1 MISYLFGKIHTINE
15 KYATVITNSGVGY
28 KVFLPLNIL
37 LSKNKNENIEIFI
50 QTIVKDD
57 SIDLYGFIEEK
68 ELFLFEK
75 LIKVSGVGP
84 KSAMLM
90 LSNNSVENIS
100 KAIENEDIEKLSKTP
115 GIGKKTCERIIIE
128 LKGKLNQFI
137 NNSMIS
143 ENKEEDDAILAL
155 VSLGYNE
162 KNINLLLNEIKKE
175 NKDFDKLNVNEIIK
189 LYLSKSN

>member
-1 MISYLFGKIHTINE
+1 MISYLFGKIHTLNE

-57 SIDLYGFIEEK
+57 SIDLYGFLEEK

-155 VSLGYNE
+155 VSLGYDE

>member
-1 MISYLFGKIHTINE
+1 MISYLFGKIHTLNE

-57 SIDLYGFIEEK
+57 SIDLYGFLEEK

>member
-1 MISYLFGKIHTINE
+1 MISYLFGKIHTLNE